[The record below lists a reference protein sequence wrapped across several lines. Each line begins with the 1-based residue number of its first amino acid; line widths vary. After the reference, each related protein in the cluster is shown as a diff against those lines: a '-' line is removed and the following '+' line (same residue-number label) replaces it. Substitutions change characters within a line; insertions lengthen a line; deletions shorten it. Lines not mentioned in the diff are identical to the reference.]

1 MPSISPKRKYNST
14 RRKSQARETRQQI
27 IEAAR
32 ILFIEY
38 GYNGASIEAIAKQ
51 ADVAPETVFAIFGN
65 KRTIL
70 MNLVSIS
77 VGGDDQPIPLMKRPG
92 PQAVLQETNPNAQL
106 RLFAQ
111 DIAMILERVAPVME
125 IMRCAAKTESEIADL
140 LKNLLEERLQ
150 NLTMFVRNLSSHHP
164 IRGDFDERRAGEI
177 VWAISSPEIFRL
189 LTIDRKWSI
198 EEYIKW
204 LGDTLIKL
212 LIP

>member
-1 MPSISPKRKYNST
+1 MPAISPKRKYNST
-14 RRKSQARETRQQI
+14 RRKTQAQQTRMQI

-38 GYNGASIEAIAKQ
+38 GYTGASIEAIAKQ
-51 ADVAPETVFAIFGN
+51 ANVAPETVFAIFGN

-70 MNLVSIS
+70 MNLVAIS

-92 PQAVLQETNPNAQL
+92 PQAVLQETNPNTQL
-106 RLFAQ
+106 RLFAH
-111 DIAMILERVAPVME
+111 DIANILERVAPVME
-125 IMRCAAKTESEIADL
+125 ILHCAAKYEPEIADL

-150 NLTMFVRNLSSHHP
+150 NLTMFVHNLSSHNP
-164 IRGDFDERRAGEI
+164 IRDDFDERRAGEI
-177 VWAISSPEIFRL
+177 VWAITSPEVFRL

-198 EEYIKW
+198 EDYSHW
-204 LGDTLIKL
+204 LGDTLIRL